1 MGYAGTEPAVSVAT
15 VAILKLCGT
24 PPIALHRSE
33 TEELVSDQ
41 PPIMGSMAS
50 TIPMPRAAS
59 TGNAQMCV
67 YLYRMAHLPTRRYG

>member
-1 MGYAGTEPAVSVAT
+1 MATNRDEAAG
-15 VAILKLCGT
+15 AIGFVKLDC
-24 PPIALHRSE
+24 
-33 TEELVSDQ
+33 SDQ

-67 YLYRMAHLPTRRYG
+67 YLYRMAHLPTRRYGQDAIKVSCM